1 MSREFFNNGF
11 SNQDVVNWTVIPKL
25 SNLTSQCGAV
35 SIFGGFNLFGNG
47 ASISKIFSNLP
58 PHWSIQISFLFMK
71 IDSWSDSY
79 VYVYFDNV
87 LFSQKKPFIDS
98 RASLFSEFKDTLKK
112 GGRFTGCFV
121 ICQYNSETQDWDFID
136 LSQLSEE
143 DK

>member
-1 MSREFFNNGF
+1 MRILDVSFFFLLPDDF
-11 SNQDVVNWTVIPKL
+11 SGDLKKAFELALDYEPSPKMP
-25 SNLTSQCGAV
+25 
-35 SIFGGFNLFGNG
+35 IE
-47 ASISKIFSNLP
+47 
-58 PHWSIQISFLFMK
+58 
-71 IDSWSDSY
+71 
-79 VYVYFDNV
+79 
-87 LFSQKKPFIDS
+87 KKPFIDS